1 MQVFSE
7 RMASRGGAPLPLAYY
22 MRPEVTAADGAPPVD
37 VFVAKLGGR
46 TFHESLRSDS
56 GFAVVTAF
64 LLGGADVN
72 VRDTHG
78 ATPLHTAVARVSSTD
93 GDGGDADT
101 LLSSEGPNNLII
113 AFLLDNGAD
122 VNAHNNTGETPLMI
136 AAATQN
142 IAAIRILFLHGAD
155 PSLEDDL
162 GNTVLHH
169 AARHPHVLQTL
180 QAWIDDLPA
189 RAAQENL
196 LHVVCRQ
203 GSGAELAALFLIE
216 QLGLDVNARE
226 DKTTAAPHASIADDD
241 VRHASGEANDASV
254 DAAAASPS
262 SVTVREG
269 LTPLHCAVLAGDPVL
284 VRVLLQKGAD
294 AERSDATGRTPLQL
308 AKEGAAL
315 PSSPSSFIKRHCS
328 FLWMRGRRGKTVRQ
342 GDPQR
347 VCAVLEGYR
356 NEASSRKREAN
367 LQRGAAAET
376 LLWRVISLG
385 DVLSFGAAATLPHFV
400 FALCALLP
408 LPFWLLA
415 AAAML
420 ILMSC
425 VGFTVEDERR
435 LNARPLRSPGF
446 FVGYTLT
453 LLTCSCLIEDAVAPQ
468 HPTGR
473 QGLLLCGV
481 GGAACAL
488 MAMWSNPGVVES
500 TVGQRAGIYKTIFHS
515 KGAPPEDVRQS
526 IDLVCMVKKP
536 LRAQRCRHL
545 GRVVLRYDHY
555 CLWLSSS
562 IGGGNHRPYVGFLVF
577 YTALLGIGCHSTY
590 LLLSGRI
597 ATEVVLTHAP
607 FRRFVE
613 VYILIGLPIVSLF
626 SVWALLMQL
635 WYISRS
641 VTACDVQH
649 PSRSPWCFQLGSRT
663 YSLFDVGP
671 VKNMYR
677 FFLRRENLLAVTH
690 RMPVM
695 SARLQHMAKKY
706 QAQQFNSCQ
715 GGQCSQHT
723 HGGDGHS
730 HAGAACQPPQQQQQ
744 KWNMPANTVPGNV
757 DGGFGSHLTTSVV
770 DSAPSTPAP
779 ALAAEAVA
787 TASTSPRAIVVDAP
801 TTAAATPL
809 AFDAAVGHLFQ
820 LMVQQDKA
828 DITAVA
834 AAGELRLGVLPEE
847 WPDVV
852 NKAQSMFGFFKR
864 TMNTGK

>member
-7 RMASRGGAPLPLAYY
+7 RMASRGGGPLPLAYY
-22 MRPEVTAADGAPPVD
+22 MRPEVTTADGAPPVD

-78 ATPLHTAVARVSSTD
+78 ATPLHTAVARVSPAD

-101 LLSSEGPNNLII
+101 LLSSEGPNNLIV

-142 IAAIRILFLHGAD
+142 IAAVRILLIHGAD
-155 PSLEDDL
+155 PSLQDDL

-203 GSGAELAALFLIE
+203 GGGAEFAALFLIE

-226 DKTTAAPHASIADDD
+226 DKTTTAPHAAIADDD
-241 VRHASGEANDASV
+241 VRHASGEVSNAPA

-262 SVTVREG
+262 SITVREG

-294 AERSDATGRTPLQL
+294 AERPDATGRTPLQL

-315 PSSPSSFIKRHCS
+315 LSSSPFFIKRHCS
-328 FLWMRGRRGKTVRQ
+328 SLRLHGRRGKTAKHS
-342 GDPQR
+342 DPQR
-347 VCAVLEGYR
+347 VCAVLEGYC
-356 NEASSRKREAN
+356 NEVSSRKREVN
-367 LQRGAAAET
+367 LQREAAAEISM
-376 LLWRVISLG
+376 WRLISLV
-385 DVLSFGAAATLPHFV
+385 DVLSFGAAATVPHFV
-400 FALCALLP
+400 LALCALLP

-415 AAAML
+415 AAAVL

-425 VGFTVEDERR
+425 AGFSVHDERQ

-446 FVGYTLT
+446 FVSYTLA
-453 LLTCSCLIEDAVAPQ
+453 LLTFSCLIEDAVAPQ

-488 MAMWSNPGVVES
+488 VAMWSNPGVVES
-500 TVGQRAGIYKTIFHS
+500 TAGQRAGIYKTIFHS

-536 LRAQRCRHL
+536 LRAHRCRHL

-555 CLWLSSS
+555 CLWLSSC

-577 YTALLGIGCHSTY
+577 YTALLGIECHSAY

-597 ATEVVLTHAP
+597 DTEVVLTHAP
-607 FRRFVE
+607 FRRFVD
-613 VYILIGLPIVSLF
+613 VYTSIVLPIVFLLSL
-626 SVWALLMQL
+626 WALLKQL
-635 WYISRS
+635 WYISRG
-641 VTACDVQH
+641 VTVYDVQH
-649 PSRSPWCFQLGSRT
+649 PSCSPWCFQLGSRT
-663 YSLFDVGP
+663 YSLFDAGP
-671 VKNMYR
+671 AKNMYR

-695 SARLQHMAKKY
+695 SARLQHVAKTY
-706 QAQQFNSCQ
+706 QAHQFNSCQ
-715 GGQCSQHT
+715 GGQCNQHT
-723 HGGDGHS
+723 HRGGGHS
-730 HAGAACQPPQQQQQ
+730 HAGAACQQQQQQ
-744 KWNMPANTVPGNV
+744 QQWNMPANTVPGNV
-757 DGGFGSHLTTSVV
+757 DGGFGSLVTTSVV
-770 DSAPSTPAP
+770 GSAPSTPAP

-787 TASTSPRAIVVDAP
+787 DASTPRAIVVDAP
-801 TTAAATPL
+801 TAAATTPL
-809 AFDAAVGHLFQ
+809 AFDAAVGRLFQ
-820 LMVQQDKA
+820 LMVQQDGA
-828 DITAVA
+828 DVTAVA

-852 NKAQSMFGFFKR
+852 NKAQSMFSFFKR
-864 TMNTGK
+864 TMNMGK